1 MEQIY
6 FISDVHLGADTEEKE
21 KIKKERLLNFLTSI
35 YQKADF
41 LYIVGDLFDF
51 WFEYRHTV
59 PKISLKLMS
68 KLNLLVET
76 GTEVRYLV
84 GNHDLWLGDFLQ
96 KEINVKIYH
105 DPLAVTHNTLN
116 LYIAHGD
123 GFAKS
128 DVGSRVL
135 KRIFKNRVN
144 IFLFSLLHPDFG
156 IPFARLLSRKSKE
169 KGENRFE
176 EDYRNFAISKI
187 DQGFDAIILGHIH
200 RPFIEKINSKFYIN
214 LGDWIRNFTYLEL
227 SGKEFQLK
235 SWVSKN
241 DQPLVRLKLNRTS
254 KV

>member
-6 FISDVHLGADTEEKE
+6 FISDIHLGADTEEKE

-59 PKISLKLMS
+59 PKMCLKLMS
-68 KLNLLVET
+68 KLNLLVES
-76 GTEVRYLV
+76 GTEIRYLV

-96 KEINVKIYH
+96 KEINVRIYH
-105 DPLAVTHNTLN
+105 EPLTVTHNKLN

-128 DVGSRVL
+128 DIGSRVL

-144 IFLFSLLHPDFG
+144 IFLFSLLHPDLG
-156 IPFARLLSRKSKE
+156 IPLARLLSSKGKE
-169 KGENRFE
+169 RGENSFE
-176 EDYRNFAISKI
+176 DDYRNFAISKMNQGI
-187 DQGFDAIILGHIH
+187 DGVILGHIH
-200 RPFIEKINSKFYIN
+200 KPLIEKINSNFYIN
-214 LGDWIRNFTYLEL
+214 LGDWVRNFTFLKL
-227 SGKEFQLK
+227 SGKEFQLRA
-235 SWVSKN
+235 WVSKN
-241 DQPLVRLKLNRTS
+241 EQPLVSLKLNEAS